1 MKKKIPLDE
10 CVRTSLDQYLNDL
23 EGSEPTQMFQMV
35 MLCVEKPV
43 LEVAMRYA
51 GGTCRRGFRHHALDF
66 TQKTIDAPFT
76 IKKYPDCAAQF

>member
-51 GGTCRRGFRHHALDF
+51 GDNQSRAAEVLGITRSTLR
-66 TQKTIDAPFT
+66 
-76 IKKYPDCAAQF
+76 KKLLTHRLL

>member
-1 MKKKIPLDE
+1 MTAMKKKIPLDE

-51 GGTCRRGFRHHALDF
+51 GGNQSRAAEVLGITRSTLR
-66 TQKTIDAPFT
+66 
-76 IKKYPDCAAQF
+76 KKLLTHRLL

>member
-51 GGTCRRGFRHHALDF
+51 GGNQSRAAEVLGITRSTLR
-66 TQKTIDAPFT
+66 
-76 IKKYPDCAAQF
+76 KKLLTHRLL